1 MRTSRVNP
9 MTSSAFRNQRPM
21 IHDATYQSG
30 DEQRKRDSQPRP
42 FSETLLNNKKVKR
55 KENDKQGVQLKSAS
69 SFVGYE
75 NHDCVHLESDL
86 NETAKMLR
94 ELSKQKKRIQTYRS
108 SI

>member
-1 MRTSRVNP
+1 
-9 MTSSAFRNQRPM
+9 M
-21 IHDATYQSG
+21 IHDTIYRLG

-42 FSETLLNNKKVKR
+42 FSESLLNNKKGKR
-55 KENDKQGVQLKSAS
+55 KENKKQGVQLKSAS

-75 NHDCVHLESDL
+75 NHDFVHLESDL
-86 NETAKMLR
+86 NETAKKLR